1 MKIQETISA
10 PIRTD
15 KEQQQRQSGNLLAHF
30 PSQITGLD
38 WPGRREGG
46 IELNY
51 TKYMSYSEQ

>member
-38 WPGRREGG
+38 
-46 IELNY
+46 
-51 TKYMSYSEQ
+51 